1 MMLNFLRR
9 LRAKS
14 GLIDTLHRRL
24 REPYYRALELAYPKG
39 IPIALPSGDRFRIQ
53 PRFMGMNLSNY
64 EPRLIETFCSLIAD
78 GMTVIDVGAH
88 VGIYSLV
95 ASAKVG
101 SSGKVIAIEP
111 SPPNAQLLRQH
122 LRYNQCDNAE
132 VIEAAV
138 ADKPGQI
145 TFTYRPTATDPGAFG
160 NSMAYD
166 ISGESATVQVKTL
179 DDICSNLS
187 PAVIKIDVEGAE
199 LLALRGAKTILVK
212 HRPTVIVAVHPEPM
226 RMLGTAPAQL
236 VSYMNDLGYIG
247 MRVDGSEVSDPS
259 FEEVIFRGRRSGQI

>member
-1 MMLNFLRR
+1 MLDFLRR

-14 GLIDTLHRRL
+14 KLIDTLHGYL

-39 IPIALPSGDRFRIQ
+39 IHILLPSGDRFRIQ
-53 PRFMGMNLSNY
+53 PRFLGMNLSNY
-64 EPRLIETFCSLIAD
+64 EARLVDAFCALIAG

-88 VGIYSLV
+88 VGIYSLL

-101 SSGKVIAIEP
+101 LNGKVVAIEP
-111 SPPNAQLLRQH
+111 SPANARLLRQH
-122 LRYNQCDNAE
+122 LSFNQSRNVE

-145 TFTYRPTATDPGAFG
+145 TFNYRPIATDPASFA

-166 ISGESATVQVKTL
+166 ISGESANVQVRTL
-179 DDICSNLS
+179 DDICSNIS

-199 LLALRGAKTILVK
+199 LLALRGAKEILVK
-212 HRPTVIVAVHPEPM
+212 NRPAVIVAVHPEPM
-226 RMLGTAPAQL
+226 RTLGTTPLQL

-247 MRVDGSEVSDPS
+247 LRVDGSAVTDPG
-259 FEEVIFRGRRSGQI
+259 FEEVIFRLRKKGN